1 MRRLKAPPTRG
12 LTLLE
17 LIVAVAVLSIG
28 SLAAL
33 RSTDQA
39 RAAIGN
45 AMPRLLADISARN
58 RTQELQLLGPYAALP
73 KSEFQGGL
81 TITLQQTRKTT
92 QAGLVMTTV
101 TAQSELGPGASL
113 VVYLPPGVPGGL
125 Q

>member
-1 MRRLKAPPTRG
+1 MPRLTRRDRG

-39 RAAIGN
+39 RLAIGN
-45 AMPRLLADISARN
+45 ELPRLLADISARN

-73 KSEFQGGL
+73 DTVVQGGMQ
-81 TITLQQTRKTT
+81 ITLSQTRKTT

-101 TAQSELGPGASL
+101 TAKSELGPGASL
-113 VVYLPPGVPGGL
+113 VAYLPPGLPGGL